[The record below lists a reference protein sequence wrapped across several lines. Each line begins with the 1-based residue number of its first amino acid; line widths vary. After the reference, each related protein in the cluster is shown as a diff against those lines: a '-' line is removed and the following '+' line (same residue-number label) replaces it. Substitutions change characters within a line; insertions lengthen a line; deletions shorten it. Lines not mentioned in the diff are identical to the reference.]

1 MINEICVIAGGKA
14 TRLYPLTYD
23 IPKSLID
30 IDGKPFIYRQYEI
43 FKRNNIKKVVLCLGV
58 HGEKI
63 EEYIKSEK
71 YFNNFDNYFS
81 YDYPEPLG
89 TGGCIL
95 NAFKYLSDNF
105 FVIYGD
111 SYLNVNFE
119 SVSNFFEMNNK
130 LGLMTVFKNSDLYD
144 SSNIIFEDGNIIEYN
159 KNQKSPRMKYI
170 DYGLG
175 ILNKKAFEPFELKKK
190 FDLTEVYQYL
200 IKINQLLGYEV
211 EERFYEIGSKNG
223 LEELIS
229 YFKNKIFT

>member
-30 IDGKPFIYRQYEI
+30 INGKPFIYRQYET

-71 YFNNFDNYFS
+71 YFNDFDNYFS
-81 YDYPEPLG
+81 YDYPDSLG

-95 NAFKYLSDNF
+95 NAFGYLGDDF

-119 SVSNFFEMNNK
+119 SVSNYYKKNNK
-130 LGLMTVFKNSDLYD
+130 LGLMTVYKNFDLYD

-175 ILNKKAFEPFELKKK
+175 ILNKKAFEPFESKKK

-200 IKINQLLGYEV
+200 VKINQLLGYEV
-211 EERFYEIGSKNG
+211 KERFYEIGSRRG
-223 LEELIS
+223 LEELINC
-229 YFKNKIFT
+229 FKNKIFT